1 MTLPTFFIVG
11 AAKAG
16 TTSLYHCLDQHP
28 QIQVSPVKEP
38 HFFAPAENGIPSPPG
53 RIESLEEYE
62 QLFDP
67 SFEARGE
74 ASQSYTN
81 FPRRNRIPERIEE
94 LVPDAR
100 FLYLVRD
107 PIART
112 VSHYRHW
119 VATGKECRPLR
130 DVLKDPYYPYS
141 YLTCHSLYARQLE
154 LYLRRFPE
162 EQIMVIDQ
170 ADLLADPQSTL
181 RKVFAFLAVDDSDAY
196 MQLDFEQWR
205 CRDRSVPQPAPG
217 QVAGGVRAPRRPRV
231 AVRRIRRY
239 ARPPLGKIFRLPPKV
254 PTLDAES
261 RARLEALYTD
271 EMERLRALTGMTF
284 PTWSI

>member
-16 TTSLYHCLDQHP
+16 TTSLYHRLDQHP
-28 QIQVSPVKEP
+28 QIQVSPIKEP
-38 HFFAPAENGIPSPPG
+38 HFFAAAENGIPSPPG
-53 RIESLEEYE
+53 RIESLEAYE

-119 VATGKECRPLR
+119 IAAGKERRPLR
-130 DVLKDPYYPYS
+130 DVLRDPYYPYS

-162 EQIMVIDQ
+162 GQIMVIDQ

-181 RKVFAFLAVDDSDAY
+181 RKVFAFLAVDESNAHS
-196 MQLDFEQWR
+196 QIEAERWR
-205 CRDRSVPQPAPG
+205 CRDRSEVSPAQAQEVG
-217 QVAGGVRAPRRPRV
+217 SGGAPRGSRAPR
-231 AVRRIRRY
+231 RRIRRY
-239 ARPPLGKIFRLPPKV
+239 ARRPLGRVLRLPAKV
-254 PTLDAES
+254 STLDAES
-261 RARLEALYTD
+261 RARLEALYAD
-271 EMERLRALTGMTF
+271 EVERLRALTGMAF
-284 PTWSI
+284 PTWSV